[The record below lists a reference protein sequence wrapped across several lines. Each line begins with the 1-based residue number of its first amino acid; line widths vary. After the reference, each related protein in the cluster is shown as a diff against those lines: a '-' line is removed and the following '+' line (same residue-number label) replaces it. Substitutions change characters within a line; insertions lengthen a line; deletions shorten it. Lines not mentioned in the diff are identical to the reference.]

1 MDKRTARLLLRTHNL
16 TAQSTNLGVTDDYR
30 QNHTWYNINL
40 RTLLGDLY
48 DKYEYFNL
56 RLISVMSVDTT
67 GGIDTLPETNVNVKI
82 SGLPF
87 VNQTYDVNNKCNTN
101 VCYLTIHEFFID
113 GYSLTEKMTEDNI
126 VFGKNQELVNINIF
140 YTKLIDDLPF
150 SGDPAL
156 DEYGDATFLFSITGV
171 DK

>member
-1 MDKRTARLLLRTHNL
+1 MDKRTARLLLKTHNL
-16 TAQSTNLGVTDDYR
+16 TTESTNLGVTDVYR

-48 DKYEYFNL
+48 DKYDYFNL
-56 RLISVMSVDTT
+56 KLISIVSDDTT
-67 GGIDTLPETNVNVKI
+67 GGIDVTNDLYVNVKMT
-82 SGLPF
+82 GLPF

-101 VCYLTIHEFFID
+101 VCYLSHHLFFTDSFSI
-113 GYSLTEKMTEDNI
+113 TEKSNDDNI